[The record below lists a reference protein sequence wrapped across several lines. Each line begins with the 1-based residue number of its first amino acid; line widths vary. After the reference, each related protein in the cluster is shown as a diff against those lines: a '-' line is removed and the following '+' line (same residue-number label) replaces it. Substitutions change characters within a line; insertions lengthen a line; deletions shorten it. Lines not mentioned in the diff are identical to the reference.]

1 MNRAKIHKRKRKRM
15 TTRGQMEPRESLST
29 KPRLKRVGNSSKKS
43 LVATTKAMK
52 KMLKTTNALK
62 RSKTIKTQM
71 RKRARRKVMVRSTLM
86 L

>member
-1 MNRAKIHKRKRKRM
+1 
-15 TTRGQMEPRESLST
+15 MELRELLST

-52 KMLKTTNALK
+52 TMLKTTNALK

-71 RKRARRKVMVRSTLM
+71 RKRARRKVKVRSILM